1 MQNKPLRI
9 AMWCGPRNISTALLR
24 SWGNRADTYVCDEPL
39 YAHYLKTTGK
49 QHPGA
54 DEVIAHQE
62 NDWQKVI
69 DWLLGP
75 VPEGKNIFYQKHMS
89 HHLLPNIGRDWLT
102 ELTNCF
108 LIRDP
113 REMITSLIKIVPDA
127 KVEDTGLPQQ
137 VEIFELIRE
146 ATGETPPVLDSKETL
161 DNPEA
166 ILKKLCERLDVEF
179 TENMLSWPPGT
190 RETDGVWA
198 KHWYS
203 SVNTSTE
210 FRPFKPKTDEIT
222 AELQPLY
229 EECQKYYDQLYQHRL
244 TA

>member
-1 MQNKPLRI
+1 
-9 AMWCGPRNISTALLR
+9 MWCGPRNISTALLR

-108 LIRDP
+108 LISAP
-113 REMITSLIKIVPDA
+113 S
-127 KVEDTGLPQQ
+127 
-137 VEIFELIRE
+137 
-146 ATGETPPVLDSKETL
+146 
-161 DNPEA
+161 
-166 ILKKLCERLDVEF
+166 
-179 TENMLSWPPGT
+179 
-190 RETDGVWA
+190 
-198 KHWYS
+198 
-203 SVNTSTE
+203 
-210 FRPFKPKTDEIT
+210 
-222 AELQPLY
+222 
-229 EECQKYYDQLYQHRL
+229 
-244 TA
+244 